1 MSTPIR
7 DDTREQV
14 DRIVQQHAIHYSL
27 FQLRLLG
34 MLLLLMMLSRLLV
47 LALPGNHS
55 NLELLS
61 AITTLSNW
69 LLLLPIGICLYL
81 LGGGQR
87 RQRHEVLISTLLHRS
102 LVALAL
108 ISLLVLP
115 VLTLQ
120 QAASIDVQKQLQGK
134 TEQLSPYEQELVSPE
149 RTAITVLLQLI
160 AGAGLLALHQQGSRE
175 IRRHGLTPSLFFGS
189 DLMKRR
195 RPQGGLA
202 KPSPPRNSRRRSPGR
217 RLPIG

>member
-1 MSTPIR
+1 MNTPIR
-7 DDTREQV
+7 DDAREQV
-14 DRIVQQHAIHYSL
+14 DRIVQQHAIYYSL

-34 MLLLLMMLSRLLV
+34 MLLLLMMLSRMLV

-61 AITTLSNW
+61 AITALSNW
-69 LLLLPIGICLYL
+69 LLLLPVGICLYL

-108 ISLLVLP
+108 VSLLLLP
-115 VLTLQ
+115 LLTLQ
-120 QAASIDVQKQLQGK
+120 QTAHIDMQRKLQGK
-134 TEQLSPYEQELVSPE
+134 VLQLSPYQQEILSPQ
-149 RTAITVLLQLI
+149 RTAITVMLQMI

-175 IRRHGLTPSLFFGS
+175 IRRHGLTPTLFFGC
-189 DLMKRR
+189 DLVKRR
-195 RPQGGLA
+195 RPQRRPESMPRPR
-202 KPSPPRNSRRRSPGR
+202 KPRRSPGG

>member
-1 MSTPIR
+1 MNTPIR
-7 DDTREQV
+7 DDAREQV
-14 DRIVQQHAIHYSL
+14 DRIVQQHAIYYSL

-34 MLLLLMMLSRLLV
+34 MLLLLMMLSRMLV

-61 AITTLSNW
+61 AITALSNW
-69 LLLLPIGICLYL
+69 LLLLPVGICLYL

-108 ISLLVLP
+108 VSLLLLP
-115 VLTLQ
+115 LLTLQ
-120 QAASIDVQKQLQGK
+120 QTAHIDMQRKLQGK
-134 TEQLSPYEQELVSPE
+134 ALQLSPYQQEILSPQ
-149 RTAITVLLQLI
+149 RTAITLMLQMI

-175 IRRHGLTPSLFFGS
+175 IRRHGLTPTLFFGC
-189 DLMKRR
+189 DLVKRR
-195 RPQGGLA
+195 RPQRRPESMPRPR
-202 KPSPPRNSRRRSPGR
+202 KPRRSPGR